1 MDDKLIEDLKI
12 MGFTDYEAKIYIS
25 LVKKNPLTGSE
36 VSRLSGVPT
45 AKVYVNLE
53 KLVQRNVVNLILG
66 ESVQYVPIDPVEL
79 ITRYKQA
86 MLSSLERVENGFLNI
101 RNNRDTDQFLWNIQ
115 DYNVFILKA
124 EELINNTEK
133 SLWIVLW
140 SFELKKLADNIAHTV
155 QKKDIFVRIM
165 SDEENDLLE
174 SHLFK
179 HFSLFTQGSVA
190 RPMIV
195 VRDESEVLIGLSDD
209 NCHAIWSTN
218 PVLVEMALTH
228 IRHEYAIFQLA
239 NKIGEQEIKKHIF

>member
-1 MDDKLIEDLKI
+1 
-12 MGFTDYEAKIYIS
+12 MGFTDYEARIYIS

-45 AKVYVNLE
+45 AKVYINLE

-79 ITRYKQA
+79 ITRYKQS
-86 MLSSLERVENGFLNI
+86 MLSSLERVESGLLTI

-115 DYNVFILKA
+115 DYDVFIQKA
-124 EELINNTEK
+124 EELINNAEK

-140 SFELKKLADNIAHTV
+140 SFEIKKLVDSITHSV
-155 QKKDIFVRIM
+155 QNRDIFVRIM
-165 SDEENDLLE
+165 SDEENNNLLE

-179 HFSLFTQGSVA
+179 HFPLFTQGSVA

-195 VRDESEVLIGLSDD
+195 VRDESEVLIGLNDE

-218 PVLVEMALTH
+218 PVLVEIALTH
-228 IRHEYAIFQLA
+228 IRHEYAIFQLS
-239 NKIGEQEIKKHIF
+239 NKIGEQEIKKHVF